1 MTRAFG
7 PIHDLR
13 LKMVVTRGPIAKTIV
28 AAKRSQGI
36 TASNAFCEVDS
47 KSTAPLMPP
56 AMLATIAGLT
66 GMFKVSISFRYA
78 QALASTPGNSATVL
92 VAFATMEGTP
102 VNTSAGNVRN
112 EPPPATALISPA
124 PRTAATRKRQ
134 QL

>member
-13 LKMVVTRGPIAKTIV
+13 LKIVVTRGPIAKTIV

-78 QALASTPGNSATVL
+78 QAKGDGNFKHPGQTGDS
-92 VAFATMEGTP
+92 GQHC
-102 VNTSAGNVRN
+102 GRH
-112 EPPPATALISPA
+112 
-124 PRTAATRKRQ
+124 
-134 QL
+134 